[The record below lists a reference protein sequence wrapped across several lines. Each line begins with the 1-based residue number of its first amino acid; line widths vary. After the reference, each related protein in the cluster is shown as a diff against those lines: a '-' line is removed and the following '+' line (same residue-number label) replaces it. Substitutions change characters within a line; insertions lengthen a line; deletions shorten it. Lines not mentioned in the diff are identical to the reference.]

1 MTSFLLA
8 AGAAERMGI
17 SAWFLAVAVGC
28 FLLLLAS
35 MVFGHD
41 HDHDADHDHDVDHDH
56 GGGHGPGHMSV
67 FSVKVMLAFGVGF
80 GAGGYIGARNDLLW
94 LGSLLSGL
102 AGGLVIAGIGYAF
115 LNALYTRQG
124 SSTVQTKQ
132 LVGATGIVDTTIDPG
147 SVGRIVVSLPSGRE
161 TFLAKSATGERLALN
176 TSVKIVRVDG
186 AIVSVEPS
194 A

>member
-1 MTSFLLA
+1 MTSLLLA

-56 GGGHGPGHMSV
+56 GGGHASPMSP
-67 FSVKVMLAFGVGF
+67 FSVKVILTFGVGF

-102 AGGLVIAGIGYAF
+102 LGGLVIGGIGYAF

-124 SSTVQTKQ
+124 SSTVQPKL

-147 SVGRIVVSLPSGRE
+147 SVGRVVVSLPSGRE

-176 TSVKIVRVDG
+176 TSVKIVRVEG
-186 AIVSVEPS
+186 AIVSVEPN

>member
-1 MTSFLLA
+1 MTSLLLA
-8 AGAAERMGI
+8 SGATERMGI
-17 SAWFLAVAVGC
+17 SAWFLAVAIGC

-56 GGGHGPGHMSV
+56 GAGPAGAMNV
-67 FSVKVMLAFGVGF
+67 FSVKVVLAFGVGF
-80 GAGGYIGARNDLLW
+80 GAGGYIGARNDFSW
-94 LGSLLSGL
+94 LGSSLCGL
-102 AGGLVIAGIGYAF
+102 AGGLLIGGIGYAF

-124 SSTVQTKQ
+124 SSTVQTKL
-132 LVGATGIVDTTIDPG
+132 LVGVTGIVDTTIDPG
-147 SVGRIVVSLPSGRE
+147 SVGRVVVSLPSGRE
-161 TFLAKSATGERLALN
+161 TLLARSATGERLALN
-176 TSVKIVRVDG
+176 TPVKIVRVEG